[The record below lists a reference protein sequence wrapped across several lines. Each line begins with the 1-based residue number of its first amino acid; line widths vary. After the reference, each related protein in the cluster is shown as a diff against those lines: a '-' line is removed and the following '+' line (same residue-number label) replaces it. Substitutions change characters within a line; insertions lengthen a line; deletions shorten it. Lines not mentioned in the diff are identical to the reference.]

1 MLTRPIILVILDD
14 LVIFGIKP
22 IDIRSIPIANIV
34 MERRYTIRS
43 RSNPG
48 FNISAMDKDI
58 TMIPIITCK
67 ILIPLEIFLSYEVIA
82 ANIQKY

>member
-1 MLTRPIILVILDD
+1 
-14 LVIFGIKP
+14 
-22 IDIRSIPIANIV
+22 